1 MKTTRRQQRQQHQA
15 EVSHGCKNM
24 MESRDRSGD
33 GDGDVDDDGGEA
45 RHGDKRLKMCKT
57 NSSTTIQHF
66 ELDLGRGLPK
76 NNNENRKSRH
86 NKAERQQPQAAALL
100 KHSV

>member
-1 MKTTRRQQRQQHQA
+1 
-15 EVSHGCKNM
+15 

-100 KHSV
+100 KHSVLYTSTVNVG